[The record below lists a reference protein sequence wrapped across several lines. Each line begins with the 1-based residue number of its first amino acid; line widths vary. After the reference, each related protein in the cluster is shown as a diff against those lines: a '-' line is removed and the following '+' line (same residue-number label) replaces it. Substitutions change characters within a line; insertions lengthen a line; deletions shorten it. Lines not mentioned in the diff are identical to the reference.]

1 MKKKK
6 TKAKKKYQC
15 RYAMDAEGV
24 TALALDLDI
33 VMHYLATNEAIEGR
47 RHRMSLKRWD
57 GILKQLLR
65 YANTPRAKGV
75 LRMWNK

>member
-1 MKKKK
+1 M
-6 TKAKKKYQC
+6 KKKYQC
-15 RYAMDAEGV
+15 RFAMDEEGV

-33 VMHYLATNEAIEGR
+33 VMNYLAAIKGR
-47 RHRMSLKRWD
+47 RHRMSLKRWN

-75 LRMWNK
+75 LQAWDK